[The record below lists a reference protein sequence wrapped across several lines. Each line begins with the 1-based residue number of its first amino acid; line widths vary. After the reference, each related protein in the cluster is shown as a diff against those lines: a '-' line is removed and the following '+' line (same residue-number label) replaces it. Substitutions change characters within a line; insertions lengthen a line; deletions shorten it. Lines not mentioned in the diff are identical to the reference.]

1 VTDAFDVDLDDA
13 DALERAD
20 PGGMLRA
27 TADAGAQ
34 IRRALT
40 ATDPA
45 ALAAAADDGRPRAVV
60 VAGMGGSGISGDVL
74 AAVCGTGCPVQVS
87 TLRGYLLPGWVGPLD
102 LVIAVSCSGRTE
114 ETLAVAAEA
123 VKRGTRVVG
132 VGAPGSPL
140 HDLVA
145 AAPGAVFLPVDA
157 GALMPRASLWLLATP
172 LLLLADALAL
182 ADVPRAVLE
191 RAADLLDERA
201 VECGPSSP
209 LVANPAKALGVSL
222 AGSLPAVWG
231 TSPLGAVSAYRL
243 ACQLNENA
251 KMAVMHGAIP
261 EATHNQ
267 VVVLDGAL
275 AGSDSDIFRDPIEDG
290 AGPVRLRV
298 LLLRDPAGE
307 HPQDAR
313 RAEVLRD
320 LADRRDVPVEVVASV
335 DGHTVLRLVSLV
347 GLADWVS
354 VYAALAQGIDP
365 TPIGP
370 INELKDRIA

>member
-1 VTDAFDVDLDDA
+1 MPESASEWIA
-13 DALERAD
+13 SESIELE
-20 PGGMLRA
+20 P
-27 TADAGAQ
+27 
-34 IRRALT
+34 
-40 ATDPA
+40 
-45 ALAAAADDGRPRAVV
+45 
-60 VAGMGGSGISGDVL
+60 
-74 AAVCGTGCPVQVS
+74 
-87 TLRGYLLPGWVGPLD
+87 
-102 LVIAVSCSGRTE
+102 VIAN
-114 ETLAVAAEA
+114 AAN
-123 VKRGTRVVG
+123 
-132 VGAPGSPL
+132 
-140 HDLVA
+140 LV
-145 AAPGAVFLPVDA
+145 
-157 GALMPRASLWLLATP
+157 T
-172 LLLLADALAL
+172 
-182 ADVPRAVLE
+182 
-191 RAADLLDERA
+191 
-201 VECGPSSP
+201 
-209 LVANPAKALGVSL
+209 
-222 AGSLPAVWG
+222 
-231 TSPLGAVSAYRL
+231 
-243 ACQLNENA
+243 
-251 KMAVMHGAIP
+251 AIP

-267 VVVLDGAL
+267 VVALDGAL

>member
-1 VTDAFDVDLDDA
+1 
-13 DALERAD
+13 
-20 PGGMLRA
+20 
-27 TADAGAQ
+27 
-34 IRRALT
+34 
-40 ATDPA
+40 
-45 ALAAAADDGRPRAVV
+45 
-60 VAGMGGSGISGDVL
+60 
-74 AAVCGTGCPVQVS
+74 
-87 TLRGYLLPGWVGPLD
+87 
-102 LVIAVSCSGRTE
+102 
-114 ETLAVAAEA
+114 
-123 VKRGTRVVG
+123 
-132 VGAPGSPL
+132 
-140 HDLVA
+140 
-145 AAPGAVFLPVDA
+145 
-157 GALMPRASLWLLATP
+157 
-172 LLLLADALAL
+172 
-182 ADVPRAVLE
+182 
-191 RAADLLDERA
+191 
-201 VECGPSSP
+201 
-209 LVANPAKALGVSL
+209 
-222 AGSLPAVWG
+222 
-231 TSPLGAVSAYRL
+231 
-243 ACQLNENA
+243 
-251 KMAVMHGAIP
+251 MHGAIP

-267 VVVLDGAL
+267 VVALDGAL